1 MEMDES
7 KIIEDGRTLGFEG
20 KGLQKYVEDR
30 RLREEKRVKE
40 SVEREERRLERE
52 DKRLTL
58 ELEVQKKREENELA
72 RARPNSGVVT
82 ETATPK
88 NLIKLAQYKEGED
101 INVYL
106 RNFER
111 VRDANK
117 WNGDVAISA
126 LINGFSGTKVSV
138 YLDSADLLDYTLL
151 KSQLVKAFGASI
163 YDMQNRF
170 RFSKQASEPISQFVV
185 MLKDLLT
192 KICESINVGTDFEKL
207 LEFII
212 KDQLLRS
219 VDKELA
225 AFLKE
230 NNIFQSTL
238 ESVVSLAENY
248 QAIHGNLGRKQKLF
262 QNRNSKEQSFN
273 SNFEKSGDKSF
284 DKLRC
289 FTCNEIG
296 HVSSQCGVKN
306 SNFVSKDSVTS
317 ENSKKIQC
325 WTCKEFGHLS
335 RNCSVKKG
343 SKSVDNQEVIGIS
356 ISNFK
361 SHSSKL
367 PVTTGTCNGRRVS
380 VLRDTGSTA
389 VLVKSSLVK
398 PSYYTDAKITLRFA
412 DGRTLKVPLARI
424 YVKSVFFNGY
434 VEAACVEN
442 LPFDVLIGNVSGAS
456 CACTLPI
463 NSVETPNIDNSDSEN
478 EATICA
484 VQTRNQVKNENSI
497 CKSRVGLGSVKL
509 DMTSIS
515 TSELIDLQKNDPT
528 LNGCFKKVDNISNST
543 PRFITKKGLLVRVA
557 NSSDTLRDV
566 LQQIVLPKNLRKKVT
581 TLAHDTVLSGH
592 LGTGKTIKRVM
603 AHFYW
608 PGITGDIARYCR
620 SCEIC
625 QRNSSGRPAK
635 VPLVNLPLI
644 DTPFARIAMDLIGPL
659 PKSKKGNRF
668 ALVVIDM
675 ATKYPDAVA
684 LKNIDSHNIAQ
695 ALIDIFSRIGLPKE
709 VLHDQ
714 GTQFMS
720 SVMKRFNEILQIKG
734 ISTTPYHPQ
743 CNGTC
748 ENFNKSLK
756 QMIRKICDD
765 EPEQWDK
772 YLQPLLFAYREV
784 PQCSTGFSPF
794 ELVFGHNVRG
804 PLFLIK
810 EKLLENSDEPD
821 QIPVTEY
828 VIDMRNRIKEFLK
841 ISNENESASK
851 SKQKTYYDR
860 NTRKRNFNLG
870 DKVLLLLPTSSNKLM
885 AEWKGPFEVVR
896 RVNKVDYVVRVGEKE
911 RMYHVNML
919 RPFHERVQ
927 NEIFSSN
934 LAENIEDETCFY
946 DINEKLSEDEKER
959 LSEILERESK
969 VFDDTPGKVSG
980 LNYEIRMDPKIKPI
994 SSLPY
999 KVPYPL
1005 KDKVKSMINTW
1016 LEQGII
1022 QKSNSEWSSP
1032 IVVVK
1037 NKDDSIRI
1045 TVDFRKINPHV
1056 NVDNFPMP
1064 DKDVVIEKLSNSKFL
1079 TKLDL
1084 TKAFLQLPLSKD
1096 SRKYTSFVC
1105 EEGQFEFCSVPFG
1118 IRFASGLCNRVI
1130 SNLLGECKDFVC
1142 NFIDDLMIH
1151 SESFEE
1157 HVKHVSIVL
1166 SKLNEAGIT
1175 LNLKKCKFAYKKVKF
1190 LGFIVGNGKIA
1201 PDPVKVSAIQKFT
1214 KPVDKKHL
1222 RSFLGLL
1229 SFYRRFIPGLADHVA
1244 PLTDML
1250 KKCFSDKLRWSD
1262 YQTEIFEN
1270 ARKLI
1275 SDEVFL
1281 KIPNSDFD
1289 FVVQTDASKVGIGA
1303 VLAQV
1308 VDGEYCP
1315 IAFISRK
1322 LNKAECNYSVIEQEC
1337 LAIKWAITY
1346 FYQYL
1351 YGGKFTIRTDHAPL
1365 TWLKQ
1370 NKDKN
1375 SRLMRWALS
1384 LQAYDFTIE
1393 YVKGS
1398 ENFLADMLSRYPLED

>member
-1 MEMDES
+1 MDES
-7 KIIEDGRTLGFEG
+7 KIIEDGRALGLEG
-20 KGLQKYVEDR
+20 KNLLSYVEER
-30 RLREEKRVKE
+30 RLREEKRLKE

-58 ELEVQKKREENELA
+58 ELEVQRKREEAELA
-72 RARPNSGVVT
+72 RIASPNGGTVSEG
-82 ETATPK
+82 ATPK
-88 NLIKLAQYKEGED
+88 NFIKLAQYKTGED
-101 INVYL
+101 ISVYL

-117 WNGDVAISA
+117 WNADVAISA
-126 LINGFSGTKVSV
+126 LINGFSGTQVSA
-138 YLDSADLLDYTLL
+138 YLDSVTSLEYSEL

-163 YDMQNRF
+163 YDLQTKF
-170 RFSKQASEPISQFVV
+170 RFSKQAGEPVSQFVV
-185 MLKDLLT
+185 MLKDLLN
-192 KICESINVGTDFEKL
+192 KICESIVVGTSFEKL
-207 LEFII
+207 VEFII

-219 VDKELA
+219 VDRDLA
-225 AFLKE
+225 SFLKE
-230 NNIFQSTL
+230 NNIFQSSL
-238 ESVVSLAENY
+238 DSVISLAENY
-248 QAIHGNLGRKQKLF
+248 QAIHGNLGKKQKF
-262 QNRNSKEQSFN
+262 QNPNFKDLN
-273 SNFEKSGDKSF
+273 SNSEKSGEKTVAS
-284 DKLRC
+284 KVRC
-289 FTCNEIG
+289 YTCNELG
-296 HVSSQCGVKN
+296 HVASRCGFKSSNYVAKEQIAP
-306 SNFVSKDSVTS
+306 D
-317 ENSKKIQC
+317 NSKIIQC
-325 WTCKEFGHLS
+325 WTCKEFGHMARDCSS
-335 RNCSVKKG
+335 RKRG
-343 SKSVDNQEVIGIS
+343 TRGVDPGASQEVIGIS
-356 ISNFK
+356 ISDFK
-361 SHSSKL
+361 SNSKL
-367 PVTTGTCNGRRVS
+367 PVTAGTCNGKKVS

-398 PSYYTDAKITLRFA
+398 PSYLTNGKTTLRFA
-412 DGRTLKVPLARI
+412 DGRTSKVPRARI
-424 YVKSVFFNGY
+424 YVNSDFYKGF

-442 LPFDVLIGNVSGAS
+442 LPFDVLIGNVNGAS
-456 CACTLPI
+456 CACTASI
-463 NSVETPNIDNSDSEN
+463 NNVETSHEENPDSED
-478 EATICA
+478 EATICL
-484 VQTRNQVKNENSI
+484 VQTRNQVKNENSV
-497 CKSRVGLGSVKL
+497 CKSRIGLGSIKL
-509 DMTSIS
+509 DMSSIS
-515 TSELIDLQKNDPT
+515 TKEIIELQKNDPT
-528 LNGCFKKVDNISNST
+528 LNACFKKVDNVSNST

-566 LQQIVLPKNLRKKVT
+566 LQQIVLPKSLRKKVT

-608 PGITGDIARYCR
+608 PGVTGDIARYCR
-620 SCEIC
+620 SCEVC

-765 EPEQWDK
+765 EPDQWDK

-841 ISNENESASK
+841 ISNENESANK
-851 SKQKTYYDR
+851 AKQKTYYDR

-896 RVNKVDYVVRVGEKE
+896 RVNKVDYVVRIGDKE

-927 NEIFSSN
+927 TEINSAN
-934 LAENIEDETCFY
+934 LAESVEEETCTY
-946 DINEKLSEDEKER
+946 DINENLSGEDRKKIC
-959 LSEILERESK
+959 EILERESK
-969 VFDDTPGKVSG
+969 VFDDAPGKFSD
-980 LNYEIRMDPKIKPI
+980 LSYEIHMDPKIKPI

-1022 QKSNSEWSSP
+1022 QKSNSEWTSP

-1037 NKDDSIRI
+1037 NKDESIRI

-1056 NVDNFPMP
+1056 NVDKFPMP

-1084 TKAFLQLPLSKD
+1084 TKAFLQLPLSED

-1130 SNLLGECKDFVC
+1130 SNLLEDCKDFVC

-1151 SESFEE
+1151 SESFDE
-1157 HVKHVSIVL
+1157 HVKHVNIIL
-1166 SKLNEAGIT
+1166 SKLNAAGIT

-1190 LGFIVGNGKIA
+1190 LGFIVGNGKVS
-1201 PDPVKVSAIQKFT
+1201 PDPVKVSAIRSFP

-1229 SFYRRFIPGLADHVA
+1229 SFYRRFIPGLANHVA

-1250 KKCFSDKLRWSD
+1250 KKCCYDKLRWSD
-1262 YQTEIFEN
+1262 QQTEIFEK

-1281 KIPNSDFD
+1281 RIPSPDLE

-1322 LNKAECNYSVIEQEC
+1322 LNKAESNYSVIEQEC